1 MSNMWH
7 RLNKKEQRMLIVVL
21 VLLVYGIIDLSL
33 NFDRYRAAFEGEN
46 TTVTD
51 WGDSLMTNSN
61 GAVAASRELNVVRAW
76 RVDPFYARTAKAP
89 IITPI
94 VSAAENLPM
103 NTPSLPVLTVQAISY
118 SPTNSTAIVN
128 GKIVREGD
136 LLNTFVVTRITENA
150 VILKDA
156 TGNLVRVTF
165 SRQGG

>member
-46 TTVTD
+46 ATITD
-51 WGDSLMTNSN
+51 WNDSLMTNPN
-61 GAVAASRELNVVRAW
+61 GAVAASREWNVVREW
-76 RVDPFYARTAKAP
+76 RVDPFYARIAKAP
-89 IITPI
+89 IITP
-94 VSAAENLPM
+94 VMSSAKNSLV
-103 NTPSLPVLTVQAISY
+103 NTPSAPVLTVQAISY

-128 GKIVREGD
+128 GKIVREGAR
-136 LLNTFVVTRITENA
+136 LNTLVVTRITEKA
-150 VILKDA
+150 VIFKDE
-156 TGNLVRVTF
+156 TGNLVRVRF